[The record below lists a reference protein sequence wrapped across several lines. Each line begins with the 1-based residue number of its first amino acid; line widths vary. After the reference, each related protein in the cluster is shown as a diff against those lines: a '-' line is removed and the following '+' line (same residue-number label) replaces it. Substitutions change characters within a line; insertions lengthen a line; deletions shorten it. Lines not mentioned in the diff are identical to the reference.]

1 MRTGPGLESR
11 PKAPRVWILTHGS
24 GSRKRVL
31 DQQPVR
37 QVGRRGPSEPLPEG
51 EPGHVTSLVLQRHSC
66 GMSHKLFHRMKRCF
80 SVTVNDNGKERNV
93 CHWFSERV

>member
-1 MRTGPGLESR
+1 MALRESPWTLGPELRDGHSVRSAMSRWPEQMRTGPSLESR

-51 EPGHVTSLVLQRHSC
+51 
-66 GMSHKLFHRMKRCF
+66 
-80 SVTVNDNGKERNV
+80 
-93 CHWFSERV
+93 